1 MQGPKYNYIANVEND
16 YSEYAK
22 CSKYVHTTDVEGN
35 CSEYA
40 RSKVRP
46 HH

>member
-1 MQGPKYNYIANVEND
+1 MWKTATVSMQGPKYNYIANVEND

-22 CSKYVHTTDVEGN
+22 
-35 CSEYA
+35 
-40 RSKVRP
+40 SKVHP